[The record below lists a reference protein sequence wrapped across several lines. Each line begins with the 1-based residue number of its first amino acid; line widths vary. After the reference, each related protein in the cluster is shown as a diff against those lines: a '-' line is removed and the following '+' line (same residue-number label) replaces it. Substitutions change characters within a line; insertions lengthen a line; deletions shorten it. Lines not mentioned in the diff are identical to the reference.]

1 MVQGESSFMS
11 DQCDTLTGI
20 VAYAIRERARH
31 RTFLHK
37 IPRINSV
44 MLLIYAASDIVVA
57 EHNVSTS
64 IVIRNQI
71 PMMMYI
77 FDPEQNVAI
86 DYYLTV
92 FFRVSASENKPKMEA

>member
-1 MVQGESSFMS
+1 
-11 DQCDTLTGI
+11 
-20 VAYAIRERARH
+20 
-31 RTFLHK
+31 
-37 IPRINSV
+37 

-92 FFRVSASENKPKMEA
+92 FSECLHLKTNQRCKLKHNFQVVLW